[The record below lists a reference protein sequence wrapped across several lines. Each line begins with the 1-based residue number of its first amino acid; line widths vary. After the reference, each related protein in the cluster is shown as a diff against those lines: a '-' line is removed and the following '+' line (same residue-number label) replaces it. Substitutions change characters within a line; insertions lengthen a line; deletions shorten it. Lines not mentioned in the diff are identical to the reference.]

1 MRNTRIQ
8 KSPLVHEGSSVVHR
22 RDMSGINAVCEQGN
36 FTRYAAGK
44 SKPEEQR

>member
-8 KSPLVHEGSSVVHR
+8 KSPLSIEGSSIVHR
-22 RDMSGINAVCEQGN
+22 RVMTLINAVCERGN

>member
-1 MRNTRIQ
+1 MRNTCIQ

-22 RDMSGINAVCEQGN
+22 RVMTLIKAVCEQGN

-44 SKPEEQR
+44 SKPEE